1 MNWHQHLQN
10 DVSYFAR
17 TNFRD
22 QRKLFGIKQKDR
34 MYHLY
39 CVGKSGVGKTSL
51 LKTLMLQDAEENANR
66 GFAFVD
72 VHGDASREVVQTLK
86 DKHLDHKLVY
96 LDVTNPQLDI
106 GYNPLRYVSPSK
118 RSLVASNILEIL
130 QRQWKSAW
138 GMKMEHILRMI
149 LLTLLDQPK
158 AQLADVLKL
167 LHEKSYREQ
176 CLPYIQNE
184 DIKTFWIKEFPNYK
198 PSDLLPIMNKLGGFL
213 SHTIVRKILIE
224 NKNQLSLREIID
236 NRKILII
243 NISRGH
249 VGSDVSNIL
258 GGLLLTSLASASFS
272 RIDILEKDRVPFY
285 LYIDEFQTISGT
297 ELIAE
302 LLAQVRK
309 FKVGLI
315 LANQFLHQ
323 LEPEV
328 RASVIGNVG
337 TIVSFRLG
345 ITDARLMAKEF
356 YPVFS
361 AEDFTSLANHS
372 IYLRLMIDGR
382 PSVPFSADTI
392 L

>member
-34 MYHLY
+34 MYHFY

-51 LKTLMLQDAEENANR
+51 LKTLMLQDAEANR
-66 GFAFVD
+66 GFAFLD
-72 VHGDASREVVQTLK
+72 VHGDASREIVQTLK
-86 DKHLDHKLVY
+86 DKYLDRKLVY

-118 RSLVASNILEIL
+118 RSLVASNILEIF
-130 QRQWKSAW
+130 QRQWKLAW

-167 LHEKSYREQ
+167 LHENSYRQQ
-176 CLPYIQNE
+176 CLPYIQNQ
-184 DIKTFWIKEFPNYK
+184 DIRTFWIKEFPNYK
-198 PSDLLPIMNKLGGFL
+198 SSDLLPIMNKLGGFL

-243 NISRGH
+243 NLSKGQ

-356 YPVFS
+356 HPVFS

-372 IYLRLMIDGR
+372 IYLRLMIDGK
-382 PSVPFSADTI
+382 PSIPFSADTI